1 MALYALRTRST
12 VTTTAAAAYEIRA
25 PSGSR
30 FRLRELGIF
39 IGAATASLY
48 GLGRPA
54 AVGITP
60 TSPVTVIPQDPA
72 DGTGLTTTAV
82 AWGTGP
88 TVPANFLRVVAL
100 PAAIGNGIVWTF
112 GPNEL
117 ICGAAIGVAAAVN
130 SLVIWNLTANS
141 AVLDVYAVVEE

>member
-12 VTTTAAAAYEIRA
+12 VTTIAAAAYELRA
-25 PSGSR
+25 ASGVR
-30 FRLRELGIF
+30 VRVREIGLF

-60 TSPVTVIPQDPA
+60 TSPVTVIAQDAA
-72 DGTGLTTTAV
+72 DAVGTTTTAV

-100 PAAIGNGIVWTF
+100 PAAIGNGIIWTF

-117 ICGAAIGVAAAVN
+117 VIGAALGAAAAVN
-130 SLVIWNLTANS
+130 SLVIWNITANS
-141 AVLDVYAVVEE
+141 AVLDVYCVVDE